1 MRVMRLGRE
10 VDYQEAWALQRRLH
24 DEVAAGGEDALLLLE
39 HASVYTAGTS
49 TQDSDLPT
57 DGSPVVHVDRGGR
70 ITWHGPGQ
78 LVAYPIVAI
87 GELGVVDWVRRLEQA
102 ILDTLLPLGLD
113 VERVRG
119 RAGVWLRGDGSP
131 IPGGHRSRDRK
142 IAQVGVRVAGGVST
156 HGIAINVAPDLAEF
170 SRIVP
175 CGITDAGVT
184 SIAVERGSAPS
195 VEEIGDAFAAALL
208 ALGVAAVAGAVPA
221 TASALPSAPVPV
233 PAPASL
239 EVAA

>member
-1 MRVMRLGRE
+1 MRVTRLGRE
-10 VDYQEAWALQRRLH
+10 VDYDEAWALQRRLH

-49 TQDSDLPT
+49 TQDADLPT
-57 DGSPVVHVDRGGR
+57 DGSRVVHVDRGGR

-87 GELGVVDWVRRLEQA
+87 GELGVVDWVRRLEEA
-102 ILDTLLPLGLD
+102 ILATLRPLGLD

-119 RAGVWLRGDGSP
+119 RAGVWLRGDGTP
-131 IPGGHRSRDRK
+131 FARDRK

-156 HGIAINVAPDLAEF
+156 HGIAINVDPDLSAF
-170 SRIVP
+170 ARIVP
-175 CGITDAGVT
+175 CGIADAGVT
-184 SIAVERGSAPS
+184 SIAAELGRAPS
-195 VEEIGDAFAAALL
+195 VEEVGDAFAAALL
-208 ALGVAAVAGAVPA
+208 ALGVAAVH
-221 TASALPSAPVPV
+221 PV
-233 PAPASL
+233 PAPASAPTASIE

>member
-1 MRVMRLGRE
+1 MRVMRLGPE
-10 VDYQEAWALQRRLH
+10 VDYRHAWDLQRTLH
-24 DEVAAGGEDALLLLE
+24 DEVVAGGEDALLLLE

-57 DGSPVVHVDRGGR
+57 DGSAVVHVDRGGR

-87 GELGVVDWVRRLEQA
+87 GDLGVVDWVRRLEQA
-102 ILDTLLPLGLD
+102 ILDTLRPLGLE

-131 IPGGHRSRDRK
+131 WSRDRK
-142 IAQVGVRVAGGVST
+142 IAQVGVRVASGVST
-156 HGIAINVAPDLAEF
+156 HGIAINVAPDLVAF

-175 CGITDAGVT
+175 CGIADAGVT
-184 SIAVERGSAPS
+184 SIEAELGSAPTI
-195 VEEIGDAFAAALL
+195 EEVGDAFAAALQ
-208 ALGVAAVAGAVPA
+208 ALGVAAVH
-221 TASALPSAPVPV
+221 
-233 PAPASL
+233 APASL
-239 EVAA
+239 DASAPAPGQVAA

>member
-1 MRVMRLGRE
+1 MRLGRE
-10 VDYQEAWALQRRLH
+10 VDYQEAWTLQRRLH
-24 DEVAAGGEDALLLLE
+24 DEVADGGEDALLLLE

-49 TQDSDLPT
+49 TRDTDLPA

-87 GELGVVDWVRRLEQA
+87 GDLGVVDWVRRLEQA
-102 ILDTLLPLGLD
+102 VIDTLRPLGLD

-119 RAGVWLRGDGSP
+119 RAGVWLRGDGTPWST
-131 IPGGHRSRDRK
+131 DRK

-156 HGIAINVAPDLAEF
+156 HGIAINVAPDLAAF

-184 SIAVERGSAPS
+184 SIAVELGSAPT
-195 VEEIGDAFAAALL
+195 VEEVGDAFAEALL
-208 ALGVAAVAGAVPA
+208 ALGVTAVA
-221 TASALPSAPVPV
+221 PVF
-233 PAPASL
+233 APASAAAAAL

>member
-24 DEVAAGGEDALLLLE
+24 DEVAAGGEDALPLLE
-39 HASVYTAGTS
+39 HTSVLTAGTS
-49 TQDSDLPT
+49 TQDGDLPH

-102 ILDTLLPLGLD
+102 ILDTLRPLGLD

-119 RAGVWLRGDGSP
+119 RAGVWLHGDGTP
-131 IPGGHRSRDRK
+131 WSRDRK

-184 SIAVERGSAPS
+184 SIAVELGSAPS
-195 VEEIGDAFAAALL
+195 VEAVGDAFADALL
-208 ALGVAAVAGAVPA
+208 ALGVAAVA
-221 TASALPSAPVPV
+221 PVPSSSAS
-233 PAPASL
+233 APASI

>member
-10 VDYQEAWALQRRLH
+10 VDYREAWALQRRLH
-24 DEVAAGGEDALLLLE
+24 DEVAGGDEDALLLLE

-49 TQDSDLPT
+49 TQDTDLPT

-87 GELGVVDWVRRLEQA
+87 GDLGVVDWVRRLEQA
-102 ILDTLLPLGLD
+102 ILDALQPLGLD
-113 VERVRG
+113 VARVRG
-119 RAGVWLRGDGSP
+119 RAGVWLRGDGVPWSK
-131 IPGGHRSRDRK
+131 DRK

-156 HGIAINVAPDLAEF
+156 HGIAINVAPDLSEF

-175 CGITDAGVT
+175 CGIADAGVT
-184 SIAVERGSAPS
+184 SIAAELGSAPS
-195 VEEIGDAFAAALL
+195 VEEVGDAFAAALL
-208 ALGVAAVAGAVPA
+208 ALGVAAVAAPASGAA
-221 TASALPSAPVPV
+221 TASASAP
-233 PAPASL
+233 AAL

>member
-49 TQDSDLPT
+49 TQETDMPT

-87 GELGVVDWVRRLEQA
+87 RELGVVDWVRRLEQA
-102 ILDTLLPLGLD
+102 ILDALRPLGLD

-119 RAGVWLRGDGSP
+119 RAGVWLRGDGTP
-131 IPGGHRSRDRK
+131 WSRDRK

-156 HGIAINVAPDLAEF
+156 HGIAINVAPDLADF

-184 SIAVERGSAPS
+184 SIAAELGSAPT
-195 VEEIGDAFAAALL
+195 VEQVGDAFADALL
-208 ALGVAAVAGAVPA
+208 ALGVAATGAPGSVD
-221 TASALPSAPVPV
+221 
-233 PAPASL
+233 APASASSV